1 MSWLYEYHNLIRDM
15 NWLSLASTRVHTR
28 CLVGLMLLIFL
39 LFCVVFSFVCL
50 YSTCVLCTLVFNMCF
65 VYPMLPVS
73 LDCLYSSCV
82 LYTLCCQCLWI
93 YCPFLIALWFTLT
106 CRWYYHIFHWNNA
119 EFAYVIKVFIQPMP
133 TFKKIYIER

>member
-73 LDCLYSSCV
+73 LDCLYSTCV
-82 LYTLCCQCLWI
+82 LCTLCCQCLWI
-93 YCPFLIALWFTLT
+93 VCIQHVFCVP
-106 CRWYYHIFHWNNA
+106 
-119 EFAYVIKVFIQPMP
+119 YVASVSGLFVFIMCFVYPMLP
-133 TFKKIYIER
+133 VSLDLLSILDCPLVYSNM